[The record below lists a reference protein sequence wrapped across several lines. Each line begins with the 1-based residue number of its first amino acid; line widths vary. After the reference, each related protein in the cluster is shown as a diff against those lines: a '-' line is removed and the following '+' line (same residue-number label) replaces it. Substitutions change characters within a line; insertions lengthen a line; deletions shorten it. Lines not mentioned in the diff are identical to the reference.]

1 MSDRLNL
8 NMKKALGGFTVDV
21 KQSLPL
27 DGITAL
33 FGPSGAGKS
42 SLLKLIA
49 GFETPD
55 NGHLSLRDKTWFD
68 SADKINVPPYK
79 RAVGYMFQDGRLF
92 PHMSVR
98 QNLEFAAKRA
108 DKKIPIDQVITA
120 FDLTDLTA
128 HSPLTLS
135 GGERRRAALARTVL
149 TAPDVLLLDEPLT
162 GLDRA
167 RKREILPFVES
178 LHEDF
183 NIPCIYV
190 THDIEEVSR
199 LADKVMVMSGGQISA
214 FGDTVDILSHLDAT
228 PLQKDYDIS
237 SLFEGRIT
245 GRDKEFCLL
254 QVNIRGA
261 EISLPEINGAAIGQN
276 IRLRIRASDVA
287 IAAVRPK
294 GVSIRNVIQGEI
306 SEIVADKHAAYAVVT
321 LQFQGQFQGQFKS
334 AELRSRITRASC
346 SDLNLQT
353 GMSVYALI
361 KSVSFEG
368 HL

>member
-8 NMKKALGGFTVDV
+8 NITKALGDFTVEV

-27 DGITAL
+27 EGITAL

-49 GFETPD
+49 GFETAGS
-55 NGHLSLRDKTWFD
+55 GHVSLRDTIWFD
-68 SADKINVPPYK
+68 SADKINIPPHK
-79 RAVGYMFQDGRLF
+79 RSVGYMFQDGRLF
-92 PHMSVR
+92 PHMSVKK
-98 QNLEFAAKRA
+98 NLEFAARRA
-108 DKKIPIDQVITA
+108 QKNISIDTVLSA
-120 FDLTDLTA
+120 FDLIDLVD

-167 RKREILPFVES
+167 RKRRILPFIEG
-178 LHEDF
+178 LPRDF

-199 LADKVMVMSGGQISA
+199 LADRVMTISDGKISR

-228 PLQKDYDIS
+228 PLQRDYDIS
-237 SLFEGRIT
+237 SLFEGQIT
-245 GRDKEFCLL
+245 AHDKVFCLM
-254 QVNIRGA
+254 QVGTHGT
-261 EISLPEINGAAIGQN
+261 EISLPQINGAAIGEK
-276 IRLRIRASDVA
+276 IRIRIRARDVA
-287 IAAVRPK
+287 IAAIRPK
-294 GVSIRNVIQGEI
+294 GVSVRNIITAEI
-306 SEIVADKHAAYAVVT
+306 TDIAADPHAAYAIIT
-321 LQFQGQFQGQFKS
+321 LNFNG

-346 SDLNLQT
+346 SDLGLTPSMQ
-353 GMSVYALI
+353 VYALI

>member
-8 NMKKALGGFTVDV
+8 DIKKALGGFTVEV

-27 DGITAL
+27 EGITAV

-49 GFETPD
+49 GFETAD
-55 NGHLSLRDKTWFD
+55 VGHLSLRDNVWFD
-68 SADKINVPPYK
+68 SADKINIPPHK

-92 PHMSVR
+92 PHMSVSK
-98 QNLEFAAKRA
+98 NLEFAATRA
-108 DKKIPIDQVITA
+108 TTKISMAKVISA
-120 FDLTDLTA
+120 FDLTDLCEN
-128 HSPLTLS
+128 SPMTLS

-149 TAPDVLLLDEPLT
+149 TSPDVLLLDEPLT
-162 GLDRA
+162 GLDRS
-167 RKREILPFVES
+167 RKRDILPFIES
-178 LHEDF
+178 LPRDF

-199 LADKVMVMSGGQISA
+199 LADRVMIMSGGRVSA
-214 FGDTVDILSHLDAT
+214 FGDTIDILSHLDAT
-228 PLQKDYDIS
+228 PLQSDYDIS
-237 SLFEGRIT
+237 SLFEGQIT
-245 GRDKEFCLL
+245 GHDKAFYLM
-254 QVNIRGA
+254 QVDIHGT
-261 EISLPEINGAAIGQN
+261 EINLPQISGAAIGQN

-287 IAAVRPK
+287 IAATLPT
-294 GVSIRNVIQGEI
+294 GVSIRNIIAAQI
-306 SEIVADKHAAYAVVT
+306 SDIIADKHAAYAVIT
-321 LQFQGQFQGQFKS
+321 LNFDD

-346 SDLNLQT
+346 SDLGLT
-353 GMSVYALI
+353 VGMSVYALI